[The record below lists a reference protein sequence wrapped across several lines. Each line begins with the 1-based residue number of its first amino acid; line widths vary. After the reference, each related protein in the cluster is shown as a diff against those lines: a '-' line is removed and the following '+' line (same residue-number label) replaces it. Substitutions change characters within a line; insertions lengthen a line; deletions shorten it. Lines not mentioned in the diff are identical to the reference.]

1 MRLLQITL
9 LATATPIIPKS
20 IVPANSVPFQS
31 MVIQANG
38 NNPVVVGDSSVS
50 ATRGIMIQG
59 IGGSYNFTTP
69 LEYVGDLK
77 EWFLFGTAGDVV
89 DILVQE

>member
-1 MRLLQITL
+1 MRIEQITL
-9 LATATPIIPKS
+9 LAIATPIIPKAV
-20 IVPANSVPFQS
+20 VPANSVPFQS
-31 MVIQANG
+31 LVIQANG
-38 NNPVVVGDSSVS
+38 GNPVRVGDSRVSV
-50 ATRGIMIQG
+50 TMGILIQG
-59 IGGSYNFTTP
+59 FGGSYNFVTP

>member
-9 LATATPIIPKS
+9 LATATPIVPKAV
-20 IVPANSVPFQS
+20 VPANSVPFQS
-31 MVIQANG
+31 LVIQANG
-38 NNPVVVGDSSVS
+38 NNPVRIGDSRVS
-50 ATRGIMIQG
+50 GTMGILIQG
-59 IGGSYNFTTP
+59 NGGSYNFITP

-89 DILVQE
+89 DLLVQE